1 MIDLSFLRGKTIA
14 VLGLG
19 KSGASAVQALQ
30 AGGAKVLAW
39 DDEEPTRQSVNFPLT
54 DLTTA
59 DFSDISLLV
68 ISPGIPHTFPQPHPV
83 AIKAKE
89 ASVPLVCDVDLLLR
103 AEKDADVI
111 AITGTNGKS
120 TTTALIGHILKHF
133 RPTEV
138 GGNIGLPALTRTPL
152 GSTGTYVLELSSY
165 QLELTPTLKAKG
177 AVLLNLSP
185 DHIERHGDMAGYIAA
200 KENLFN
206 IPGQVAVI
214 GIDTEPAAL
223 LADRID
229 TKKSW
234 QVVRVSTQHRLAKGV
249 YVEAGKLYDN
259 GDLVADLMALPNLKG
274 VHNHENAA
282 CAYAII
288 KYVYGYDAE
297 DIIAHMMTFPGLPH
311 RQFPVRQINGVSY
324 INDSK
329 ATNAD
334 ASARALASFDDMY
347 WIIGGL
353 SKEGGLAGLEIYKD
367 RIRHSFLIG
376 KASDEFA
383 VWLDRQGMP
392 YTRSVTLDRAVAEA
406 HALAQKAGK
415 GTVLLSPACASWDQ
429 FKSFEHR
436 GDVFAELVNALPEAI
451 AA

>member
-19 KSGASAVQALQ
+19 KSGVSAVQALQ
-30 AGGAKVLAW
+30 AGGAVVWAW
-39 DDEEPTRQSVNFPLT
+39 DDEEHKRQEAGFPLT
-54 DLTTA
+54 DLNAA
-59 DFSDISLLV
+59 DFSAISLLV

-83 AIKAKE
+83 ALRAKE
-89 ASVPLVCDVDLLLR
+89 ARVPLICDVDLLLR
-103 AEKDADVI
+103 AERDVDVI

-120 TTTALIGHILKHF
+120 TTTALIGHILKNF

-138 GGNIGLPALTRTPL
+138 GGNIGLPALTLNPL
-152 GSTGTYVLELSSY
+152 GSAGTYVLELSSY

-177 AVLLNLSP
+177 AILLNLSP

-206 IPGQVAVI
+206 RPGDVAVI
-214 GIDTEPAAL
+214 GIDTEPASL
-223 LADRID
+223 LADRLD
-229 TKKSW
+229 VKKTW
-234 QVVRVSTQHRLAKGV
+234 KVVPVSTRQSLAHGV

-259 GDLVADLMALPNLKG
+259 GEMIADLMALPNLKG

-282 CAYAII
+282 CAYAVI
-288 KYVYGYDAE
+288 KYVYGYASQ
-297 DIIAHMMTFPGLPH
+297 DIISYMMTFPGLPH
-311 RQFPVRQINGVSY
+311 RQYPVRQMGHVSY

-334 ASARALASFDDMY
+334 AAARALSSFNDIY

-353 SKEGGLAGLEIYKD
+353 SKEGGLSGLELYKD
-367 RIRHSFLIG
+367 RIRQSFLIG

-383 VWLDRQGMP
+383 LWLERENMP
-392 YTRSVTLDRAVAEA
+392 YTRCETLERAVMEA
-406 HALAQKAGK
+406 HVQAQKAGK

-429 FKSFEHR
+429 FRSFEHR
-436 GDVFAELVNALPEAI
+436 GDVFTNLVNALPEAI